1 MNHLERNLGKRDLQ
15 KEILDLVEH
24 DSITTQRMLRE
35 RLGLRGI
42 KVTQATLSRDIREMN
57 LMKDVNGEGYKK
69 RNAVPTH
76 QIPHQLYVLFSI
88 VVKEFKVTGNIIVIT
103 CDMGMASSVCAIIDG
118 LKWREIVGTIA
129 GNDVIF
135 VIAREGQADY
145 LVEQFLVLKFHSI

>member
-1 MNHLERNLGKRDLQ
+1 MNNSERDLEKRERQ

-42 KVTQATLSRDIREMN
+42 EVTQATLSRDIREMN
-57 LMKDVNGEGYKK
+57 LMKCVNGEGYKK
-69 RNAVPTH
+69 RNVIPRH
-76 QIPHQLYVLFSI
+76 QISNKLFVLFSV

-103 CDMGMASSVCAIIDG
+103 CDPGMASSVCAIIDE
-118 LKWREIVGTIA
+118 LKWSEIVGTIA

-135 VIAREGQADY
+135 VIAREGKADY
-145 LVEQFLVLKFHSI
+145 LVEQFLML